1 MGSIIQQEGE
11 IGEDV
16 NHRVQA
22 GWVKW
27 RSASG
32 VLYDRRIPLKLKEKF
47 YKTAIRPAIIHGIE
61 CWTILKQHV
70 NKLRVTEMRMLRWI
84 CGKTLKER
92 IRNEHIREMVGVAPI
107 EDKMRENR
115 LRWFGHIQRKPLDA
129 SVRKSDLL
137 TIHGNA
143 RGRGRPKLTWIE
155 IIKKYI
161 TSCNLSVSL
170 ALDRSEWR
178 KQIHVADPM

>member
-1 MGSIIQQEGE
+1 M
-11 IGEDV
+11 
-16 NHRVQA
+16 
-22 GWVKW
+22 
-27 RSASG
+27 
-32 VLYDRRIPLKLKEKF
+32 KEKF
-47 YKTAIRPAIIHGIE
+47 YKIAIRLAILYGIK

-70 NKLRVTEMRMLRWI
+70 NKLSVTEMRMLKWI
-84 CGKTLKER
+84 YSKTLKDK
-92 IRNEHIREMVGVAPI
+92 IKNKHIRKMVEVAPI
-107 EDKMRENR
+107 ENKMRKNR
-115 LRWFGHIQRKPLDA
+115 LRQFGHIQRKPLDA

-155 IIKKYI
+155 IIKKDI

-178 KQIHVADPM
+178 K

>member
-11 IGEDV
+11 ISEDV

-27 RSASG
+27 SASG
-32 VLYDRRIPLKLKEKF
+32 VSHDRHIPLKLKGKF
-47 YKTAIRPAIIHGIE
+47 YKTSIRPAILYGIE

-70 NKLRVTEMRMLRWI
+70 NKLRITEMLMLRWI
-84 CGKTLKER
+84 CGKTLKDR
-92 IRNEHIREMVGVAPI
+92 IRNEHIQEIVGVAPI

-115 LRWFGHIQRKPLDA
+115 LRWFGHVQRKPLDA
-129 SVRKSDLL
+129 PVRKSDLL

-143 RGRGRPKLTWIE
+143 KGRGRPKLTLTK
-155 IIKKYI
+155 IIKKDI
-161 TSCNLSVSL
+161 SICNLSVSL
-170 ALDRSEWR
+170 ALNRIEWR
-178 KQIHVADPM
+178 KQIHVVDPM